1 MRQASFN
8 LPAQEEELVSESDLG
23 RELLKLP
30 LIPMP
35 HHPGHLTHLT
45 PGPEGDECS
54 HPSEGWPLLLRPCWG
69 RVTELG
75 SCPPQGGV
83 PSSAQKGLQIHVKLA
98 HTVLVRRYPGPSTMR
113 RPTHT
118 CSHILKCGAYR

>member
-1 MRQASFN
+1 MRQAPFN

-23 RELLKLP
+23 RELLRLP

-35 HHPGHLTHLT
+35 HHLGHLTHLT

-54 HPSEGWPLLLRPCWG
+54 HPSEGWPLLLRPCWSSAH
-69 RVTELG
+69 V
-75 SCPPQGGV
+75 PQGEV
-83 PSSAQKGLQIHVKLA
+83 PSSAQKGLQLHVKLA